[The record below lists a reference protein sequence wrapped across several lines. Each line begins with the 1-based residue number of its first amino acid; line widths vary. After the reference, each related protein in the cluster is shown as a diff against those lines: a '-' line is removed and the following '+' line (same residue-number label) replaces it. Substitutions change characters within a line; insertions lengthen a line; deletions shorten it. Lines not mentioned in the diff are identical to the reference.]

1 MADKSQNIIELK
13 HISKIYDDN
22 GFKAVDDFNLEVK
35 RGEFVTF
42 LGPSGCGKTTT
53 LRMIAGF
60 ELPSDGEILLNGEDI
75 SKLPANKRP
84 INTVFQRYALFPH
97 MNIYDNIA
105 FGLKLKKLPKDEI
118 RKKVRHVLDMVDLE
132 GFENRKIS
140 TLSGGQ
146 QQRIAIARALV
157 NEPEILMLDEP
168 LGALDLKMRQ
178 EMQLELKNMHDQL
191 GITFIYVTHD
201 QEEALTM
208 SDKIVVM
215 SEGRIQ
221 QVGTPEDI
229 YNEPQNAFVADFI
242 GESNIF
248 KGIMTS
254 DMKVRFCGGEFK
266 GMDDVPEGTLVDV
279 VVRPED
285 VIITKH
291 EEGTVAGE
299 ITSVIFKGMHY
310 EVTVESGKYEI
321 VIRTTKCYSAGEKIG
336 MCLEPDGIHVMIAE
350 DHTTSFETIINS
362 DYTLNFNDK
371 LISCDITKIIPKTS
385 MKEGVLTD
393 ENGETVDVSNL
404 RVIVS
409 IQPYDIEMSDDADAG
424 LVSGRIIDLIYKGD
438 HYSYVVRTEY
448 GHDLI
453 VDDEYLWNMGD
464 QVGLIMPEDKMKFQ
478 LKK

>member
-1 MADKSQNIIELK
+1 MADNIIELR
-13 HISKIYDDN
+13 HISKVYSDN

-60 ELPSDGEILLNGEDI
+60 EMPTSGEILLNGEDI
-75 SKLPANKRP
+75 SQLPANKRP

-105 FGLKLKKLPKDEI
+105 FGLKLKKLPKEEI
-118 RKKVRHVLDMVDLE
+118 RKKVKRVLDIVDLE

-178 EMQLELKNMHDQL
+178 EMQIELKHMHDEL

-208 SDKIVVM
+208 SDKIVVL

-221 QVGTPEDI
+221 QIGTPEDI

-248 KGIMTS
+248 KGIMTGH
-254 DMKVRFCGGEFK
+254 MKVRFCGGEFI

-285 VIITKH
+285 VIITKP
-291 EEGTVAGE
+291 EDGIIEGEVV
-299 ITSVIFKGMHY
+299 SVIFKGMHY
-310 EVTVESGKYEI
+310 EVTVESGKYEM
-321 VIRTTKCYSAGEKIG
+321 VIRTTKCYSVGERIG
-336 MCLEPDGIHVMIAE
+336 MKLEPDGIHIMLAE
-350 DHTTSFETIINS
+350 DHTTSFVTNINGKVI
-362 DYTLNFNDK
+362 N
-371 LISCDITKIIPKTS
+371 CDLTKVIPKSS
-385 MKEGVLTD
+385 MKNNVLVD
-393 ENGETVDVSNL
+393 ENNEAIDTAKLKVM
-404 RVIVS
+404 VS
-409 IQPYDIEMSDDADAG
+409 IQPYDIRMSDNVEEG
-424 LVSGRIIDLIYKGD
+424 LVSGHIINLIYKGD
-438 HYSYVVRTEY
+438 HYSYVIRTEY

-453 VDDEYLWNMGD
+453 VDDEYLWNMD
-464 QVGLIMPEDKMKFQ
+464 DAVGLVMLEDKMKFQ

>member
-1 MADKSQNIIELK
+1 MADNIIELR
-13 HISKIYDDN
+13 HISKVYSDN

-60 ELPSDGEILLNGEDI
+60 EMPTSGEILLNGEDI
-75 SKLPANKRP
+75 SQLPANKRP

-105 FGLKLKKLPKDEI
+105 FGLKLKKLPKEEI
-118 RKKVRHVLDMVDLE
+118 RKKVKRVLDIVDLE

-178 EMQLELKNMHDQL
+178 EMQIELKHMHDEL

-208 SDKIVVM
+208 SDKIVVL

-221 QVGTPEDI
+221 QIGTPEDI

-248 KGIMTS
+248 KGIMTGH
-254 DMKVRFCGGEFK
+254 MKVRFCGGEFI

-285 VIITKH
+285 VIITKP
-291 EEGTVAGE
+291 EDGIVEGEVV
-299 ITSVIFKGMHY
+299 SVIFKGMHY
-310 EVTVESGKYEI
+310 EVTVESGKYEM
-321 VIRTTKCYSAGEKIG
+321 VIRTTKCYSVGERIG
-336 MCLEPDGIHVMIAE
+336 MKLEPDGIHIMLAE
-350 DHTTSFETIINS
+350 DHTTSFVTNINS
-362 DYTLNFNDK
+362 DYTLDFNGK
-371 LISCDITKIIPKTS
+371 VINCDLTKVIPKSS
-385 MKEGVLTD
+385 MKNNVLVD
-393 ENGETVDVSNL
+393 ENNEAIDTAKLKVM
-404 RVIVS
+404 VS
-409 IQPYDIEMSDDADAG
+409 IQPYDIRMSDNVEEG
-424 LVSGRIIDLIYKGD
+424 LVSGHIINLIYKGD
-438 HYSYVVRTEY
+438 HYSYVIRTEY

-453 VDDEYLWNMGD
+453 VDDEYLWNMD
-464 QVGLIMPEDKMKFQ
+464 DAVGLVMLEDKMKFQ